1 MAISKLDTATAG
13 LLKWYQLFSLEDMVV
28 GGIAGLSTNE
38 ANAALNNIGDFLKN
52 SSITED
58 NIKKSA
64 IIKEISSAIIETQK
78 GSVISSALLK
88 KFIGITKEA
97 SGKRLDVPITSFF
110 VGADENSDFNMDN
123 NPGIV
128 EILGISNDDGINQSV
143 DKPTKASPT
152 VSVHLV
158 HSKRISLS
166 NKNPNALSI
175 FLNAIPSIEWSRAV
189 PFIRIKFQFQRPAL
203 SSDGHVST
211 PSVLK
216 FLDGSR
222 NLSDTTG
229 FDFKLQTG
237 RSPEQEFEFS
247 GDDGSPIG
255 EAGSELFMMPQTLVN
270 PDSDD
275 GDSFRA
281 APVIDKFRPLASL
294 KSFTVDVVPAAGI
307 IAYRT
312 AKLSFILHDRTR
324 LNEMADF
331 LKSGLYNHTEILIEY
346 GWQHPDDDSPF
357 GNFINALR
365 TKDKYQ
371 IKNNHFKIKN
381 NGEVDIDLDL
391 FTKGALDLYTSK
403 IADSPNIVEKGNIVL
418 KLQEKIGD
426 LSRQFFKAANQSN
439 LIKEVRGQQIFS
451 TASDHSSNL
460 LLSKDLKRE
469 LAKTLSSLNKSPVS
483 ENAKELRKALVDLY
497 GSKKKNE
504 PGAAKNFGTS
514 ISEVIN
520 AKMKIITGKTK
531 DSNRGTPDPF
541 IDSFIKL
548 VANAKEK
555 GNIKNIIER
564 GDDKRKFVSLAK
576 LMLLF
581 VVQPLVETNKFDDIQ
596 LIFHPFNDNAGPARE
611 LNIGNFPID
620 IGTFQKN
627 YDRVAKLRRTANL
640 SLREF
645 LNFISNK
652 YLEDISNPVY
662 GLRDLYRYETNKETK
677 EIQVLVNKSLANDIT
692 ALSQRVENNMRAAN
706 VPDGNFKL
714 PQVDIYIEAV
724 SGVPS
729 TEGQSED
736 AFEGLTILKIHV
748 FDKHA
753 TAFAAQSD
761 FLSAQRDDAIRTLGK
776 AANSVVQG
784 ETTSTDLQVL
794 VDNAGRDG
802 ANLIERIEDEDG
814 ESEVYSFI
822 GGPKEVKNF
831 ISKTMPTMVFGA
843 SNTAVL
849 DAGLETIQDQK
860 LSTINMINSGDRGD
874 LTPQGAATNG
884 LPIRVFPAQL
894 NMRSFGCPIMEF
906 TQTLFCDFQTNT
918 SIDNIYAATK
928 IQHVLEP
935 GKFVT
940 STTMTPLDAYGQYQ
954 NIASTI
960 GAAITKLGGY
970 IKITD
975 E

>member
-1 MAISKLDTATAG
+1 
-13 LLKWYQLFSLEDMVV
+13 
-28 GGIAGLSTNE
+28 
-38 ANAALNNIGDFLKN
+38 
-52 SSITED
+52 
-58 NIKKSA
+58 
-64 IIKEISSAIIETQK
+64 
-78 GSVISSALLK
+78 
-88 KFIGITKEA
+88 
-97 SGKRLDVPITSFF
+97 
-110 VGADENSDFNMDN
+110 
-123 NPGIV
+123 
-128 EILGISNDDGINQSV
+128 
-143 DKPTKASPT
+143 
-152 VSVHLV
+152 
-158 HSKRISLS
+158 
-166 NKNPNALSI
+166 
-175 FLNAIPSIEWSRAV
+175 
-189 PFIRIKFQFQRPAL
+189 
-203 SSDGHVST
+203 
-211 PSVLK
+211 
-216 FLDGSR
+216 
-222 NLSDTTG
+222 
-229 FDFKLQTG
+229 
-237 RSPEQEFEFS
+237 
-247 GDDGSPIG
+247 
-255 EAGSELFMMPQTLVN
+255 
-270 PDSDD
+270 
-275 GDSFRA
+275 
-281 APVIDKFRPLASL
+281 
-294 KSFTVDVVPAAGI
+294 
-307 IAYRT
+307 
-312 AKLSFILHDRTR
+312 
-324 LNEMADF
+324 
-331 LKSGLYNHTEILIEY
+331 
-346 GWQHPDDDSPF
+346 
-357 GNFINALR
+357 
-365 TKDKYQ
+365 
-371 IKNNHFKIKN
+371 
-381 NGEVDIDLDL
+381 
-391 FTKGALDLYTSK
+391 
-403 IADSPNIVEKGNIVL
+403 
-418 KLQEKIGD
+418 
-426 LSRQFFKAANQSN
+426 
-439 LIKEVRGQQIFS
+439 
-451 TASDHSSNL
+451 
-460 LLSKDLKRE
+460 
-469 LAKTLSSLNKSPVS
+469 
-483 ENAKELRKALVDLY
+483 
-497 GSKKKNE
+497 
-504 PGAAKNFGTS
+504 
-514 ISEVIN
+514 
-520 AKMKIITGKTK
+520 
-531 DSNRGTPDPF
+531 
-541 IDSFIKL
+541 L